1 MAWNL
6 ESLVRRTLPAALL
19 LIIILQPS
27 GAWAAHA
34 PGDPWES
41 FNRRVFAFNMKVD
54 KWLIRPLARFTS
66 GLTPG
71 PIGKA
76 VHNFVVNLNEPV
88 VIVNDLL
95 QVKPGRAL
103 KATIRLAVNTTAG
116 GLGAIDVAK
125 AMNLPNEIN
134 GFGDTLGRWGVG
146 PGPYVVVPVMGP
158 FNLRDLFGTVVDDAT
173 LPFQS
178 VNYPYRTEVD
188 ITLNIVGG
196 LNEREEVNTDYDTLL
211 NGAADPYAS
220 LRSAYQQ
227 SREAHIRGENALP
240 TLPDIDEPPTP
251 PTASGT
257 VPTAVDAPPPPAAP
271 QAVEPGSAE
280 PAPAADAPPKS
291 DPRHGG

>member
-6 ESLVRRTLPAALL
+6 ESLVRRSLPAALL

-34 PGDPWES
+34 PGDPWEG
-41 FNRRVFAFNMKVD
+41 FNRRVFAFNLKLD
-54 KWLIRPLARFTS
+54 KWLIRPLSRFTS

-95 QVKPGRAL
+95 QAKPGRAL
-103 KATIRLAVNTTAG
+103 KATVRLAVNTTAG
-116 GLGAIDVAK
+116 GLGVIDIGK

-158 FNLRDLFGTVVDDAT
+158 FNLRDLFGTMVDDAT
-173 LPFQS
+173 LPLQS

-196 LNEREEVNTDYDTLL
+196 LNEREEVNTDYDTLM

-220 LRSAYQQ
+220 LRSSYQQ

-240 TLPDIDEPPTP
+240 TLPDIDEPPT
-251 PTASGT
+251 
-257 VPTAVDAPPPPAAP
+257 AP
-271 QAVEPGSAE
+271 
-280 PAPAADAPPKS
+280 PAPAASGSAPASVDAPVAPVAS
-291 DPRHGG
+291 PADAPATEVPPRI